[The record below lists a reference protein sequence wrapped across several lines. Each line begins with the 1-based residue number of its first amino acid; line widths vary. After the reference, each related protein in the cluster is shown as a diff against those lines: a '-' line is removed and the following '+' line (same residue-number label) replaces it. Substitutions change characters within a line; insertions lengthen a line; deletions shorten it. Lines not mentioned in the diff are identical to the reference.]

1 MINHNACFSTI
12 PLPSKSHSCMWQAK
26 CREMEE
32 LQNPFRQ
39 FLSSGNR
46 HFSERYMNQI
56 IRQINVKSQLWERLQ
71 RRTLSNEHERRSDL
85 EGKVRENFLE
95 EAGLELR
102 SKGWVTLSRQRGTGK
117 DTLPSLISS
126 ASFVSWRNCVRRNLF
141 PWGWGN
147 GFHPG
152 WILPMPESLLWA

>member
-1 MINHNACFSTI
+1 MHVFLQSLYLANLTHACDRLSVERW
-12 PLPSKSHSCMWQAK
+12 KSCKTRLDSFCPQGIGILV
-26 CREMEE
+26 RE
-32 LQNPFRQ
+32 RD
-39 FLSSGNR
+39 
-46 HFSERYMNQI
+46 MNQI

-95 EAGLELR
+95 EAVPELR

-126 ASFVSWRNCVRRNLF
+126 SRFVSWRNCVRRNLF
-141 PWGWGN
+141 PWGWGSS
-147 GFHPG
+147 FHLG
-152 WILPMPESLLWA
+152 WILPESLLWV